1 MLSEGECRQ
10 IVERVL
16 KSSRADEVRISLSQD
31 ETSHLRFARNTPS
44 TSGLVYTRTVSVRSA
59 FGTRSGS
66 AQGNQ
71 LDGDSLVAVVRRSE
85 EVARRSPED
94 PEYVEGLPPQDY
106 LGVEA
111 WFAESE
117 EERLEHM
124 AAGVEV
130 CIEDARQAGLV
141 AAGFVRARAS
151 VRALANGQGLFGYHR
166 RTTADFSETV
176 RTPDSSLV

>member
-94 PEYVEGLPPQDY
+94 PEYVEGLPPHANLRQP
-106 LGVEA
+106 
-111 WFAESE
+111 
-117 EERLEHM
+117 
-124 AAGVEV
+124 
-130 CIEDARQAGLV
+130 DARGHGLRAV
-141 AAGFVRARAS
+141 ARCLRMKRLGNLHVSYRLTHGE
-151 VRALANGQGLFGYHR
+151 LAFEVQ
-166 RTTADFSETV
+166 T
-176 RTPDSSLV
+176 